1 MYYAWRTAVQH
12 VVSII
17 ILNGAQRPLYA
28 VTRPDSGG
36 VLVVRMRIEL
46 VQLGRKAGFVES
58 TAA

>member
-1 MYYAWRTAVQH
+1 MYYACRTAVQH
-12 VVSII
+12 VVNII
-17 ILNGAQRPLYA
+17 ILNGAQRSLYA